1 MLKKLSLITL
11 LGALVL
17 AACAPAATPGAP
29 ADYDELQTLRQST
42 ASGGAG
48 APVVSESYAAAD
60 GVAPA
65 EAPKPGAAGN
75 AVERMVI
82 KNANLSL
89 VVKDPIAASRAIA
102 ALAEGM
108 GGFVVNSG
116 ASLASIDAAGN
127 KYMQANIAV
136 RVPAAS
142 LDQALTQ
149 IRALAVTGQAE
160 TESITGEDVTATY
173 TDLESQLR
181 NLEAA
186 EAQLQQIMA
195 EAKRTEDVLNVFNQL
210 TSIRGQIEQVK
221 GQMQYYSEAAAMSY
235 IGVSL
240 LPDALS
246 QPIEIGGW
254 KAEGVAKEAVEALI
268 SALQDLAS
276 ALIWIG
282 IYILPLGLLCG
293 TPLFFIGRLA
303 WRRMRRPKPPAVAQP

>member
-1 MLKKLSLITL
+1 MLKKFAFIAL

-17 AACAPAATPGAP
+17 AACAPAAAP
-29 ADYDELQTLRQST
+29 ADYDEASTLRQST
-42 ASGGAG
+42 VSGGAG

-60 GVAPA
+60 GLAPA
-65 EAPKPGAAGN
+65 AAPKPGAAGN
-75 AVERMVI
+75 AIERMVI

-89 VVKDPIAASRAIA
+89 VVKDPIAASRTIA
-102 ALAEGM
+102 ALAEGL

-142 LDQALTQ
+142 LDQALAQ

-221 GQMQYYSEAAAMSY
+221 GQMQYYSEAAAMSF

-282 IYILPLGLLCG
+282 IYLLPLGLLCG
-293 TPLFFIGRLA
+293 IPLFFIGRLA
-303 WRRMRRPKPPAVAQP
+303 WRRLRRPKPAVVAQP

>member
-246 QPIEIGGW
+246 QPIEVGGW
-254 KAEGVAKEAVEALI
+254 EAEGVAKEGVEALI

-282 IYILPLGLLCG
+282 IYLLPLGLLCG

>member
-303 WRRMRRPKPPAVAQP
+303 WRRMRRPKPAAVAQP

>member
-282 IYILPLGLLCG
+282 IYLLPLGLLCG

-303 WRRMRRPKPPAVAQP
+303 WRRMRRPKPAAVAQP